1 MVTGLVQARA
11 LLAFCL
17 TVIEPFLNPGNPA
30 HESNPLDLAAP
41 KLLKCACAP
50 AHVRMLYMR
59 AIHAAAVANVFMCVV
74 GTDDNHNEE

>member
-1 MVTGLVQARA
+1 MVKGLVQARA

-30 HESNPLDLAAP
+30 HQSNPLDLAAP

-59 AIHAAAVANVFMCVV
+59 AMHAATVAKGMRVV
-74 GTDDNHNEE
+74 GTDDNHTEE